1 MSHINHR
8 PLLFNPGPTNVARE
22 VRRALG
28 AGDFCHREPEF
39 FSVLKR
45 VNERIVRI
53 LHGEGTHSAVLFVAS
68 GTGANEAMLN
78 GLKGRALLLDNGK
91 YAQRLGDILDRYKIA
106 YERIV
111 VKSKLP
117 IDCDAVE
124 RRLQDDGRFSHLVIV
139 HHETTSGALAPVSR
153 LGQVAKRS
161 GVQLLV
167 DAVSSLGGHSL
178 DLQADNV
185 AFCTVSANKCLES
198 FPGVSLVIGRTTEL
212 SKLKGRARSYYF
224 DLHRQWEKTKNGE
237 TPFTPA
243 VQLVMALDTAL
254 ERLEEEG
261 YDRRVLRYQ
270 RLARRMRE
278 GLSRLGLELELL
290 PPDQQS
296 NILTTLKM
304 PPGFDYWALHD
315 ELKKRGITIYS
326 DANVLAAGRW
336 RVATLGSITEED
348 VDWFLENL
356 REILASE
363 HVGEYPLSVSPLE
376 RGRR

>member
-1 MSHINHR
+1 MESSGHR
-8 PLLFNPGPTNVARE
+8 SLLFNPGPTNVAPE
-22 VRRALG
+22 VRQALV

-39 FSVLKR
+39 FTVLKR

-53 LHGEGTHSAVLFVAS
+53 LKGERTHSAVLFVAS

-78 GLKGRALLLDNGK
+78 GLQGRALLLDNGK
-91 YAQRLGDILDRYKIA
+91 YAQRLGDILDRYGIA
-106 YERIV
+106 YERFAV
-111 VKSKLP
+111 RPQQP

-124 RRLQDDGRFSHLVIV
+124 RRLQEDGRFSHLVIV
-139 HHETTSGALAPVSR
+139 HHETTSGALAPLAK
-153 LGQVAKRS
+153 LGQVAKRL
-161 GVQLLV
+161 GVQLVV
-167 DAVSSLGGHSL
+167 DAVSSLGGHPF

-198 FPGVSLVIGRTTEL
+198 FPGVSFVIGRTAEL
-212 SKLKGRARSYYF
+212 QKMKGQARSYYF
-224 DLHRQWEKTKNGE
+224 DLHHQWEKTRNGE

-243 VQLVMALDTAL
+243 VQLVMGLDAALA
-254 ERLEEEG
+254 RLEEEG
-261 YDRRVLRYQ
+261 YDTRVLRYQ

-278 GLSRLGLELELL
+278 GLSNLGLELELL

-304 PPGFDYWALHD
+304 PAGFDYWAVHD

-336 RVATLGSITEED
+336 RVATLGSITDED
-348 VDWFLENL
+348 VDWFLQNL
-356 REILASE
+356 KEVLGGSSQL
-363 HVGEYPLSVSPLE
+363 EYPLPTSPLE
-376 RGRR
+376 KGRR